1 MITLSGFHYFFSF
14 RYLDLTFE
22 LKTGIHKNT
31 VHPTGVKL
39 KDHSQFVDVVVV
51 AVVDVVVVVVA
62 GHHLHVPDDA
72 TLWHCKK
79 NTCDVTHKFGSTGWC
94 RVSRIMSSHFYFEI
108 INKNC

>member
-22 LKTGIHKNT
+22 LKTGIHMNT

-39 KDHSQFVDVVVV
+39 KDHSQFVVVVVVAVV

-72 TLWHCKK
+72 TL
-79 NTCDVTHKFGSTGWC
+79 
-94 RVSRIMSSHFYFEI
+94 
-108 INKNC
+108 